1 MAGCK
6 MCGGS
11 EEGLGLAAL
20 WSVLT
25 CSGQGSG
32 GSDEDDVPD
41 DGINY
46 ARISERYDIV
56 FRDRHDFRSVGG
68 RSEAADVVKMSGC
81 LTKAAMD
88 RPVLPMSSAMLD
100 AFLAKIEK
108 RPPDALETEYT
119 HDPAAF
125 PLSEGEVAYM
135 RDRFIR
141 WRDAV
146 PGRPPTVREL
156 FNLYVVLDRIWK
168 PVFEEKSTALAGWSH
183 ASPPRW
189 KGEALSIDELLADLW
204 SGHVLLYGE
213 LTPTHTNLAPILF
226 DLIVIFGAATDLST
240 GDAAADGAVRV
251 DVVVGSASASS
262 SSSAAES
269 GAVTAP
275 TTSRVQP
282 PDRFQWT
289 RNFQLVYRSL
299 VWLLREQVTPWTKR
313 TSDSWHRT
321 GTTETA

>member
-25 CSGQGSG
+25 CSGQGG
-32 GSDEDDVPD
+32 AGSDEDAEGD

-46 ARISERYDIV
+46 ARISERYDIT
-56 FRDRHDFRSVGG
+56 FHDRHDFRSSGG
-68 RSEAADVVKMSGC
+68 RSEAADLVKMPGC

-88 RPVLPMSSAMLD
+88 RPVLPMSTAMLD
-100 AFLAKIEK
+100 DFLGKIEK

-119 HDPAAF
+119 HSPAAF
-125 PLSEGEVAYM
+125 PLSEDEAAYM
-135 RDRFIR
+135 RERFIR
-141 WRDAV
+141 WRDAI
-146 PGRPPTVREL
+146 PSKPPTVRDL

-213 LTPTHTNLAPILF
+213 LTPTHTNLAPILY
-226 DLIVIFGAATDLST
+226 DLIVTFGAAEDLST
-240 GDAAADGAVRV
+240 GDVAAAPSGRV
-251 DVVVGSASASS
+251 DVVVGSPDAVVSAAAAAAAASA
-262 SSSAAES
+262 
-269 GAVTAP
+269 
-275 TTSRVQP
+275 TSRSQP
-282 PDRFQWT
+282 PERFQWT
-289 RNFQLVYRSL
+289 TKFQLVYRCL
-299 VWLLREQVTPWTKR
+299 VWLLREQVTPWPKR
-313 TSDSWHRT
+313 TSDSWHTT
-321 GTTETA
+321 GATDTT